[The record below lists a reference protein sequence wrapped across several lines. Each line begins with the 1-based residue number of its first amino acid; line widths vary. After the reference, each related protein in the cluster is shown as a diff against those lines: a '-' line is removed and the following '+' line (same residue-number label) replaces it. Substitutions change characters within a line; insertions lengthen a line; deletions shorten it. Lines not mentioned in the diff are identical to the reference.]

1 MNNNIANKNWAY
13 IFYKYSLFTFLMLV
27 SAINYNAFINPTKT
41 VSGGTNGISI
51 ILEQLFELKPSVTIF
66 AVSISILI
74 ITFVAGQYEKFI
86 SALYASVIY
95 PFFVGI
101 TANISSFIEFKAV
114 DIFII
119 VIFSGIISGII
130 SGTICKLEMSQGG
143 IVLLSQLFSKKYKQS
158 VTKINFAINLMI
170 VLLGGFIF
178 GTRSII
184 YALIFLISNKK
195 AMEKITIGVSKKK
208 MFQIVTTE
216 EKAVKEYISEILG
229 VGYTIFSA
237 KGGFQNKR
245 KTVIM
250 TAIPTKDY
258 FRLKEGIHE
267 IDKEAFIVITDSYQV
282 HGGK

>member
-1 MNNNIANKNWAY
+1 M
-13 IFYKYSLFTFLMLV
+13 
-27 SAINYNAFINPTKT
+27 
-41 VSGGTNGISI
+41 
-51 ILEQLFELKPSVTIF
+51 
-66 AVSISILI
+66 
-74 ITFVAGQYEKFI
+74 
-86 SALYASVIY
+86 
-95 PFFVGI
+95 
-101 TANISSFIEFKAV
+101 
-114 DIFII
+114 D
-119 VIFSGIISGII
+119 
-130 SGTICKLEMSQGG
+130 
-143 IVLLSQLFSKKYKQS
+143 
-158 VTKINFAINLMI
+158 
-170 VLLGGFIF
+170 
-178 GTRSII
+178 
-184 YALIFLISNKK
+184 
-195 AMEKITIGVSKKK
+195 KITIGVSKKK